1 MGLGI
6 SILNFI
12 SSGGKITMGWFNWF
26 DDDDDE
32 DVISFKWDDDDYAE
46 WGGYDNDEERED
58 FWDSESTDKD

>member
-1 MGLGI
+1 MGLGF

-12 SSGGKITMGWFNWF
+12 LSGGKIIMCWF

-58 FWDSESTDKD
+58 FWDSESTDTD